1 MARIELT
8 ANMLV
13 VHITGVDRFL
23 AFKGQLEIAL
33 THVIGAEANPEIA
46 KAWWKGWK
54 APGANIPGVVT
65 AGTFYRDGKRM
76 FWDVHDPEKTIVI
89 RLADDEYDA
98 VVVEVEEP
106 TATAEAITRAASIV
120 HDTLR

>member
-8 ANMLV
+8 PKTLV
-13 VHITGVDRFL
+13 VHITGVDRLL
-23 AFKGQLEIAL
+23 AFKSQLEIPL
-33 THVIGAEANPEIA
+33 THVTGAHANPQIA
-46 KAWWKGWK
+46 KTWWKGWK

-89 RLADDEYDA
+89 HLADDQYDA
-98 VVVEVEEP
+98 LVVEVEEP
-106 TATAEAITRAASIV
+106 SATAEWITRAASSV
-120 HDTLR
+120 RDPSR

>member
-8 ANMLV
+8 PKTLV
-13 VHITGVDRFL
+13 VHITGVDRLL
-23 AFKGQLEIAL
+23 AIRSQLEIPL
-33 THVIGAEANPEIA
+33 THVIGADANPEIA
-46 KAWWKGWK
+46 KTWWKGWK

-89 RLADDEYDA
+89 HLADDQYDA
-98 VVVEVEEP
+98 LVVEVEEP
-106 TATAEAITRAASIV
+106 SATAESIARAASSV
-120 HDTLR
+120 RNPSR